1 MINSTFEQE
10 SFTRAEEEEG
20 QVDSVRSNSG
30 EKSPIKIRTTE
41 VDDDRVPCGNCG
53 RKFF

>member
-20 QVDSVRSNSG
+20 QFDSGRSDSR
-30 EKSPIKIRTTE
+30 ERSPIKIRTTE
-41 VDDDRVPCGNCG
+41 VDDD
-53 RKFF
+53 